1 MQWPETVRVY
11 AAAIPSVLVKE
22 VPMDKPTMNPEEIAV
37 AMATRRLP
45 EILYKENK

>member
-11 AAAIPSVLVKE
+11 PATIPSVLVKE
-22 VPMDKPTMNPEEIAV
+22 VPMDKPTMTPEELAV
-37 AMATRRLP
+37 AIANHRLP